1 MKPSISCKQIGGG
14 HHAETRAINPTEW
27 LQHFQL
33 SHAIEVTGGER
44 VLYLSGETSTVAD
57 GTTLHK
63 GDIVAQFAKAWQN
76 LKDALTAANM
86 TPSNIVRL
94 NLYTTDVAAFMK
106 KAEEIVPIWAAEGI
120 RPAAALLGFTGL
132 FDHDLM
138 VEIEATA
145 VA

>member
-1 MKPSISCKQIGGG
+1 MQK
-14 HHAETRAINPTEW
+14 RAINPTEW
-27 LQHFQL
+27 LRHFQL

-44 VLYLSGETSTVAD
+44 VLYLSGQTSTDAD

-63 GDIVAQFAKAWQN
+63 GDIVAQFAKAWDN
-76 LKDALTAANM
+76 LKDALAAADM
-86 TPSNIVRL
+86 APSNIVRL
-94 NLYTTDVAAFMK
+94 NLYTTDVATFME

-120 RPAAALLGFTGL
+120 QPAATLLGITGL
-132 FDHDLM
+132 FDPDLM

>member
-1 MKPSISCKQIGGG
+1 MHK
-14 HHAETRAINPTEW
+14 RAINPTEW

-44 VLYLSGETSTVAD
+44 LLYLSGKTSTDAD

-63 GDIVAQFAKAWQN
+63 GDIVAQFAKAWEN
-76 LKDALTAANM
+76 LKDALAAADM
-86 TPSNIVRL
+86 APSNIVRL
-94 NLYTTDVAAFMK
+94 NLYTTNVAAFME
-106 KAEEIVPIWAAEGI
+106 KAEEIVPIWASEGI
-120 RPAAALLGFTGL
+120 QPAATLLGIAGL
-132 FDHDLM
+132 FDPDLM